1 MTDTIT
7 HKGRTYTLAEP
18 VYSSTIY
25 GNPVAEANLRWVE
38 ENLRCIRLPYSP
50 AGDQAAVDAHT
61 WRPVA
66 QAIIISGPHSRWCY
80 LLTEGRSSELPCNA
94 RVVAAARSV
103 FDGLADYPVIDDGM
117 LYAVEKE
124 WQERAIP
131 SLVRDY
137 LRWGEQDECLSDLV
151 EDMTEAETARFFRE
165 AETNAGGFE
174 WSYECGY
181 AHPLNSE
188 GANEAMTAQ
197 AKLLLA
203 SLESRVCALGWR
215 IVENDPDNPI
225 YYGYCVPGGQPTA
238 WYPSRYAALMEA
250 ADDRSF
256 VDIQPT
262 LPLDKPATAE

>member
-1 MTDTIT
+1 MTDTIA
-7 HKGRTYTLAEP
+7 HNGRTYTMAENI
-18 VYSSTIY
+18 YSAKID
-25 GNPVAEANLRWVE
+25 GDPVAEANLRWVE

-66 QAIIISGPHSRWCY
+66 QAIIIEGSHSRWCY
-80 LLTEGRSSELPCNA
+80 LLTGGRPNELPNTQA
-94 RVVAAARSV
+94 LIDAARSV
-103 FDGLADYPVIDDGM
+103 FDGLTEYAAIDDG
-117 LYAVEKE
+117 LVSAVEEE

-215 IVENDPDNPI
+215 ISEDNPDNPI

-262 LPLDKPATAE
+262 LPLDKPATAK

>member
-1 MTDTIT
+1 MTDTIV
-7 HKGRTYTLAEP
+7 HEGRTYTLAEP
-18 VYSSTIY
+18 VYSSTID
-25 GNPVAEANLRWVE
+25 GDHVAEANLRWVE

-80 LLTEGRSSELPCNA
+80 ILTEGRSSELPCNA
-94 RVVAAARSV
+94 RVVAAARNV

-117 LYAVEKE
+117 LYEVEKE

-151 EDMTEAETARFFRE
+151 EDMTEAETARFFRD

-174 WSYECGY
+174 WSYECGH
-181 AHPLNSE
+181 AHPLNSGE
-188 GANEAMTAQ
+188 ANEAMTAQ

-262 LPLDKPATAE
+262 LPLDKPATAK

>member
-1 MTDTIT
+1 MTDTIV
-7 HKGRTYTLAEP
+7 HEGRTYTLAEP
-18 VYSSTIY
+18 VYSSTID
-25 GNPVAEANLRWVE
+25 GDHVAEANLRWVE

-66 QAIIISGPHSRWCY
+66 QAIIISGRNSRWCY

-94 RVVAAARSV
+94 RVVAAARNV
-103 FDGLADYPVIDDGM
+103 FDGLAVYPVIDDVM
-117 LYAVEKE
+117 LYGVDEE
-124 WQERAIP
+124 WKADAI
-131 SLVRDY
+131 SNILRDY
-137 LRWGEQDECLSDLV
+137 LRWESDECLSDLV
-151 EDMTEAETARFFRE
+151 EDMTEAETASFFRE

-174 WSYECGY
+174 WSYECGH

-215 IVENDPDNPI
+215 VSEDNTDTPTA
-225 YYGYCVPGGQPTA
+225 YGYHLPGGQPTT
-238 WYPSRYAALMEA
+238 WYSSRYSALKAA

-256 VDIQPT
+256 VDIQT
-262 LPLDKPATAE
+262 ALPLDKPATAE

>member
-1 MTDTIT
+1 MTDTIA
-7 HKGRTYTLAEP
+7 HNGRTYTLAET
-18 VYSSTIY
+18 VYSSTID
-25 GNPVAEANLRWVE
+25 GDPVAEANLRWVE
-38 ENLRCIRLPYSP
+38 ENLRCIQLPYSP

-61 WRPVA
+61 WKLLA
-66 QAIIISGPHSRWCY
+66 QAIIISGPRSQWCY
-80 LLTEGRSSELPCNA
+80 LLTEGRPNELPNA
-94 RVVAAARSV
+94 QALIDAARSV

-117 LYAVEKE
+117 LYEVEKE

-181 AHPLNSE
+181 AHPLN
-188 GANEAMTAQ
+188 ANEAMTAQ

-215 IVENDPDNPI
+215 VSEDNPD
-225 YYGYCVPGGQPTA
+225 YPTAYGYNLPGGQPAT
-238 WYPSRYAALMEA
+238 WYSSRYSALKAA

-256 VDIQPT
+256 VDIQMA
-262 LPLDKPATAE
+262 LPLDKPATAK

>member
-7 HKGRTYTLAEP
+7 HEGRTYTLAET
-18 VYSSTIY
+18 VCSSTID
-25 GNPVAEANLRWVE
+25 GDHVAEANLRWVE

-94 RVVAAARSV
+94 RVVAAARNV

-117 LYAVEKE
+117 LYEVEEE
-124 WQERAIP
+124 WKADAI
-131 SLVRDY
+131 SNILRDY
-137 LRWGEQDECLSDLV
+137 LRWESDECLADLV
-151 EDMTEAETARFFRE
+151 EDQGDATLFHNAEC
-165 AETNAGGFE
+165 NAGGFS
-174 WSYECGY
+174 WYYESEV
-181 AHPLNSE
+181 AHVDDLDKVYKAVSAE
-188 GANEAMTAQ
+188 
-197 AKLLLA
+197 AKLLLERV
-203 SLESRVCALGWR
+203 ESKVCALGWR
-215 IVENDPDNPI
+215 IVENDPDDPTD
-225 YYGYCVPGGQPTA
+225 YGYCVPGGQPTT
-238 WYPSRYAALMEA
+238 WYPSRYSALMEA

-262 LPLDKPATAE
+262 LPLDKPATAK